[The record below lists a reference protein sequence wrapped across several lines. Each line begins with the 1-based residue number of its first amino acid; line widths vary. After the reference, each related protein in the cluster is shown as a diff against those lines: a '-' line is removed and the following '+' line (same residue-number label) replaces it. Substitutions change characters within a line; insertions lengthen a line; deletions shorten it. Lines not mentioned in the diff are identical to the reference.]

1 MNKEKYF
8 KLLVQ
13 EKQRI
18 LRNLFMEKRVDE
30 KTESAWVEP
39 KDLEEWAD
47 LKIQDDMRCK
57 LCERELSILKSIDV
71 ALKKI
76 KEGKYGICE
85 KCGKEIEEERL
96 DLIPWTRYC
105 SICSRNAVRGK

>member
-1 MNKEKYF
+1 
-8 KLLVQ
+8 
-13 EKQRI
+13 
-18 LRNLFMEKRVDE
+18 
-30 KTESAWVEP
+30 
-39 KDLEEWAD
+39 
-47 LKIQDDMRCK
+47 
-57 LCERELSILKSIDV
+57 ELSILKSIDV

-105 SICSRNAVRGK
+105 SICSRNAVREK

>member
-1 MNKEKYF
+1 
-8 KLLVQ
+8 
-13 EKQRI
+13 
-18 LRNLFMEKRVDE
+18 
-30 KTESAWVEP
+30 
-39 KDLEEWAD
+39 
-47 LKIQDDMRCK
+47 
-57 LCERELSILKSIDV
+57 ELSILKSIDV